1 MVGRGGRGDRPG
13 RFSGGREA
21 RGGKAVVPGGGNPVM
36 PASDTALRSG
46 SVKLRLGRLGRFGRG
61 GRLPGRGMRP
71 GSVVAGWK
79 VAEAGFSGERGLRE
93 GLVEVGSRGT
103 VGRPV

>member
-13 RFSGGREA
+13 RFSGGRGA
-21 RGGKAVVPGGGNPVM
+21 RGGKAIVPGGGIPLM
-36 PASDTALRSG
+36 PAIDTALKSG
-46 SVKLRLGRLGRFGRG
+46 SVKLRLGRFGRG
-61 GRLPGRGMRP
+61 GRLPERGITP

-79 VAEAGFSGERGLRE
+79 VVEAGFSGERGLRE